1 VTADA
6 FTIFVAEGGDLS
18 ERVHGI
24 LSGSEAEG
32 GVDALL
38 EALTAVELDAHV
50 VGVPEVAALCSAI
63 RQRVEQLGSRPPSD
77 ELRVHLSDAA
87 EALIDAFADLA
98 RPDESGARLDAD
110 RLSQAAE
117 ALRAGLPPPE
127 SVRGPSTPRATTED
141 DTKWEPTVDEDM
153 IDPFLEECQERLEGL
168 SERLVELERAPDD
181 TELVGAIFRDLHTLK
196 GSSAFVGLKRM
207 TRLAHVAEDL
217 VGHVREGRRSADRG
231 VIDALLG
238 SLDAL
243 TLIVQAAAKRGD
255 IDVDIGP
262 ALAKLTGLPQEASSA
277 PAPGPTKARKATA
290 GAERKTNVRHQTLR
304 IDFEKLDLLMNLVGE
319 LVIAKGRLSVGMG
332 GLGSVGRELDEQRR
346 SARTKA
352 TKKTRAPSSTNG
364 GARGR
369 VGAVRSEGIST
380 ELGRIHRAFEQ
391 LSGDLDAASQQI
403 DFVAGELRDQV
414 MKLRMVAIGRSWSK
428 YHRTV
433 REIALKLGKQVRLE
447 LEGGDTELDK
457 VLVEQLDD
465 PLLHLVR
472 NAIDH
477 GVETPDVR
485 VAGGKSEEGQM
496 TLSAFH
502 RGNQIV
508 IRIADDGAGIDV
520 AKVRAKA
527 IEKGLIDG
535 SEAAGLADEDVFDL
549 IFRPG
554 FSTAGRV
561 SDLSGRGVGMDVV
574 RETIGRL
581 KGTVAVES
589 ELGVGSSFEIRLPLT
604 LAIVQVLLLRV
615 AGQIYAVPLDLVERT
630 VSAEPG
636 RIRETTDRELLHDG
650 GEEIPLIRLREV
662 VGAGRTSSRMTE
674 EQPVVLV
681 DIAGH
686 RYGLA
691 CDGFI
696 GRQEI
701 VIKSLG
707 SLLHRVPGAAG
718 ATLVGERCV
727 LILDVPTL
735 VAMAIRGVATR
746 RAARASVFPGAETL
760 KILVVEDSDTIR
772 EALRRILSDAGY
784 EVVAARDGAEG
795 LAAAERQVFDLVST
809 DVVMPTMDGYELT
822 RRLRETPAYR
832 DVPIIMVTSKEERI
846 DRIRGFDAGVDAY
859 LTKPAD
865 ATEVLKAV
873 KRELARRS
881 EPEPE

>member
-1 VTADA
+1 
-6 FTIFVAEGGDLS
+6 
-18 ERVHGI
+18 
-24 LSGSEAEG
+24 
-32 GVDALL
+32 
-38 EALTAVELDAHV
+38 
-50 VGVPEVAALCSAI
+50 
-63 RQRVEQLGSRPPSD
+63 
-77 ELRVHLSDAA
+77 
-87 EALIDAFADLA
+87 
-98 RPDESGARLDAD
+98 
-110 RLSQAAE
+110 
-117 ALRAGLPPPE
+117 
-127 SVRGPSTPRATTED
+127 
-141 DTKWEPTVDEDM
+141 
-153 IDPFLEECQERLEGL
+153 
-168 SERLVELERAPDD
+168 
-181 TELVGAIFRDLHTLK
+181 
-196 GSSAFVGLKRM
+196 
-207 TRLAHVAEDL
+207 
-217 VGHVREGRRSADRG
+217 
-231 VIDALLG
+231 
-238 SLDAL
+238 
-243 TLIVQAAAKRGD
+243 
-255 IDVDIGP
+255 
-262 ALAKLTGLPQEASSA
+262 
-277 PAPGPTKARKATA
+277 
-290 GAERKTNVRHQTLR
+290 
-304 IDFEKLDLLMNLVGE
+304 
-319 LVIAKGRLSVGMG
+319 MG
-332 GLGSVGRELDEQRR
+332 GLSSVGRELDDQRR
-346 SARTKA
+346 NARTR
-352 TKKTRAPSSTNG
+352 TKRDDAAPRVNGERRART
-364 GARGR
+364 
-369 VGAVRSEGIST
+369 GAVRSQGIST

-414 MKLRMVAIGRSWSK
+414 MKLRMVPIGRSWSK

-477 GVETPDVR
+477 GIELPDVR
-485 VAGGKSEEGQM
+485 EAKGKPQEGRM
-496 TLSAFH
+496 VLSASH

-508 IRIADDGAGIDV
+508 IRISDDGAGIDV
-520 AKVRAKA
+520 ARVRAKA
-527 IEKGLIDG
+527 IENGLLDRA
-535 SEAAGLADEDVFDL
+535 EADGLADDEVFDL

-581 KGTVAVES
+581 KGTVAVDS

-615 AGQIYAVPLDLVERT
+615 AGQVYAVPLDLVERT
-630 VSAEPG
+630 VAAEPS
-636 RIRETTDRELLHDG
+636 RIRTTTDRELLHDG
-650 GEEIPLIRLREV
+650 GEEIPMIRLREV
-662 VGAGRTSSRMTE
+662 IGAGVTSSRMTE

-707 SLLHRVPGAAG
+707 SLLTRVPGTAG

-735 VAMAIRGVATR
+735 VAMAVRGVGVPRITR
-746 RAARASVFPGAETL
+746 PTVAADEDASS
-760 KILVVEDSDTIR
+760 ILVVEDSDTVR
-772 EALRRILSDAGY
+772 EALRRILTDAGY
-784 EVVAARDGAEG
+784 RVVVAKNGAEG
-795 LAAAERQVFDLVST
+795 LAAASKERFDLVST

-832 DVPIIMVTSKEERI
+832 DVPIVMVTSKEERV

-865 ATEVLKAV
+865 ATEVLKAIS
-873 KRELARRS
+873 RELARRG
-881 EPEPE
+881 EPPES

>member
-1 VTADA
+1 
-6 FTIFVAEGGDLS
+6 
-18 ERVHGI
+18 
-24 LSGSEAEG
+24 
-32 GVDALL
+32 
-38 EALTAVELDAHV
+38 
-50 VGVPEVAALCSAI
+50 
-63 RQRVEQLGSRPPSD
+63 
-77 ELRVHLSDAA
+77 
-87 EALIDAFADLA
+87 
-98 RPDESGARLDAD
+98 
-110 RLSQAAE
+110 
-117 ALRAGLPPPE
+117 
-127 SVRGPSTPRATTED
+127 
-141 DTKWEPTVDEDM
+141 M
-153 IDPFLEECQERLEGL
+153 
-168 SERLVELERAPDD
+168 
-181 TELVGAIFRDLHTLK
+181 
-196 GSSAFVGLKRM
+196 
-207 TRLAHVAEDL
+207 
-217 VGHVREGRRSADRG
+217 
-231 VIDALLG
+231 IDALLG

-243 TLIVQAAAKRGD
+243 TAIVHAAAARGD

-262 ALAKLTGLPQEASSA
+262 ALAKLTGVPESAGAIAARGAA
-277 PAPGPTKARKATA
+277 PAPKPTA

-319 LVIAKGRLSVGMG
+319 LVIAKGRLTVGLG
-332 GLGSVGRELDEQRR
+332 GLGSVARELDDQRR
-346 SARTKA
+346 SARTERK
-352 TKKTRAPSSTNG
+352 RG
-364 GARGR
+364 GAAPPNGAR
-369 VGAVRSEGIST
+369 VRTSAVRSQGIST

-414 MKLRMVAIGRSWSK
+414 MKLRMVPIGRSWSK

-433 REIALKLGKQVRLE
+433 REIALKLGKQVRLD
-447 LEGGDTELDK
+447 LEGGETELDK

-477 GVETPDVR
+477 GIELPDVR
-485 VAGGKSEEGQM
+485 EARGKSAEGSM
-496 TLSAFH
+496 TLSASH

-508 IRIADDGAGIDV
+508 IRIADDGGGIDV

-527 IEKGLIDG
+527 IENGLLARA
-535 SEAAGLADEDVFDL
+535 EAEGLADDEVFDL

-574 RETIGRL
+574 RDTIGRL

-589 ELGVGSSFEIRLPLT
+589 ELGAGSSFEIRLPLT

-615 AGQIYAVPLDLVERT
+615 SGQVYAVPLDLVERT
-630 VSAEPG
+630 VAAPPS
-636 RIRETTDRELLHDG
+636 RVRMTTDRELLHDG
-650 GEEIPLIRLREV
+650 GEEIPLIRLAEV
-662 VGAGRTSSRMTE
+662 IGAGGASGRMTE
-674 EQPVVLV
+674 ELPVVLV

-707 SLLHRVPGAAG
+707 SLLTRVPGAAG

-735 VAMAIRGVATR
+735 VAMAIRGVGPSRGAQ
-746 RAARASVFPGAETL
+746 AAVTEREGAPA
-760 KILVVEDSDTIR
+760 ILVVEDSDTVR
-772 EALRRILSDAGY
+772 EALRRILTEAGY
-784 EVVAARDGAEG
+784 RVVVAHNGAEG
-795 LAAAERQVFDLVST
+795 LAAAAHERFDLVST

-822 RRLRETPAYR
+822 RRLRAMPAYR
-832 DVPIIMVTSKEERI
+832 DVPIVMVTSKEDRI

-865 ATEVLKAV
+865 ATEVLKAIS
-873 KRELARRS
+873 RELARRGETDS
-881 EPEPE
+881 